1 MKRSCCIQTA
11 FRTLGTLAL
20 AAAIQSNA
28 PRTAAA
34 AQTPQSCAPTKV
46 QVRNTGARYQLFVN
60 DQPFYIKGAGIEWG
74 SPEKLREHGGNSFR
88 TWSTDNG
95 RHTGQQVLDR
105 ALSNGL
111 FVAMG
116 LDVDHERRGFDYD
129 NTNSVARQFE
139 LLKSQVLRY
148 RNHPALLLWVVGN
161 ELNFEK
167 NPKVWDAVND
177 LSRMVHELDPNHPTT
192 STLAGFRQETA
203 NLVKT
208 RAPDLDFVSFQMYC
222 DIINLP
228 KYLRE
233 AAWDKPYI
241 VTEWGATGHWECGK
255 TAWGAPI
262 ENDSTTKADL
272 YEKRFRAVIEPD
284 QKLCLGSY
292 VFLWGN
298 KQERT
303 PTWYGMFLNS
313 GEETAPVDV
322 MHHVW
327 TGSWPT
333 NRSPRLE
340 GIWLDG
346 KTATQNVRLHTGQAY
361 VAKVAA
367 SDADHDS
374 LSYRWEVMEE
384 SAETKVGGDA
394 ESRPAR
400 VPDLIEAPQR
410 NETSLRAP
418 NKPGAY
424 RLFAYVFDGKGHAA
438 HANIP
443 FYVENPGG
451 NPQGATSTADRSQP
465 SPQH

>member
-1 MKRSCCIQTA
+1 MKTSLLIPP
-11 FRTLGTLAL
+11 TLKVFGAL
-20 AAAIQSNA
+20 ICVAAISLR
-28 PRTAAA
+28 PMHA
-34 AQTPQSCAPTKV
+34 AQPPQEGVPAKV
-46 QVRNTGARYQLFVN
+46 QVRNTGVRFQLFVN
-60 DQPFYIKGAGIEWG
+60 DHPFYIKGAGIELG

-95 RHTGQQVLDR
+95 RVTGKQVLDR

-111 FVAMG
+111 YVAMG

-129 NTNSVARQFE
+129 NTNAVARQFQ
-139 LLKSQVLRY
+139 LLKSQVLEY
-148 RNHPALLLWVVGN
+148 RSHPALLLWVVGN

-167 NPKVWDAVND
+167 NPRVWDAVNA
-177 LSRMVHELDPNHPTT
+177 LSKMIHELDPNHPTT
-192 STLAGFRQETA
+192 TTLAGFKQETA
-203 NLVKT
+203 NLVRT
-208 RAPDLDFVSFQMYC
+208 RASDLDFISFQMYC

-255 TAWGAPI
+255 TSWGAPI

-272 YEKRFRAVIEPD
+272 YEKRFRAVIEPG

-303 PTWYGMFLNS
+303 PTWYGMFLGS

-322 MHHVW
+322 MQYLW
-327 TGSWPT
+327 TGGWPA

-340 GIWLDG
+340 GVWLDG
-346 KTATQNVRLHTGQAY
+346 KTAPQNIRLQSGQTY
-361 VAKVAA
+361 TAKLAA
-367 SDADHDS
+367 TDPDRDP
-374 LSYRWEVMEE
+374 LTYRWEVMEE
-384 SAETKVGGDA
+384 STETKTGGDA
-394 ESRPAR
+394 ESKPAL
-400 VPDLIEAPQR
+400 VPGLIAAHTRSEITLQAPK
-410 NETSLRAP
+410 
-418 NKPGAY
+418 KPGAY
-424 RLFAYVFDGKGHAA
+424 RLFAYVFDGNGHAA

-443 FYVENPGG
+443 FYVDDPTKKLQAAALGG
-451 NPQGATSTADRSQP
+451 QP
-465 SPQH
+465 